1 MASLVRQ
8 RQIIARQ
15 RYSSIGLLAVNCL
28 GALVN
33 VAALAVNPT
42 SVLSWLALAL
52 FLVLAAAAVPRVL
65 SAGRLLARFEAQN
78 GVGAGKQQWIR

>member
-52 FLVLAAAAVPRVL
+52 FLVLAAAVPRVL